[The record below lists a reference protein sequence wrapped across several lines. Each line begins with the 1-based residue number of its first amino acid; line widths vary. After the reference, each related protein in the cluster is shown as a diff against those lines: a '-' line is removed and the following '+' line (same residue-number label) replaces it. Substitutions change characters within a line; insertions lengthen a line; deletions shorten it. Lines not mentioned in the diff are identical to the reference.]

1 MGILLAVSGAHLLND
16 LIQSMIPAIYPI
28 LKSEFG
34 LSFGKIGLI
43 QLVFMLTASLLQPV
57 VGLLT
62 DRRAHP
68 FSFVL
73 GMAVTLLGLLL
84 LAWAHSYGM
93 LLLAVSLVG
102 VGSSIFHPEAS
113 RVARMASGGRHGT
126 AQSLFQVGGSL
137 GSALGPLLA
146 ALVVVTRGQASIA
159 WFSLAALAAML
170 VLTHVGRWH
179 REQQRAPKAALPP
192 RATALPP
199 SLVRRAIV
207 ILVLLTFAKYVYSAS
222 LTSFYTFYLID
233 TFGVSVRDSQL
244 YLFAYLG
251 AVAVG
256 TMAGGPM
263 GDRFGRRVVLWFSI
277 VGSLP
282 FVLLLPHA
290 NLAWTCILSILI
302 GLIMSSAF
310 SAILVYAQELLPG
323 RIGLVSGAFYGLAF
337 GLGGIGAAALGMAA
351 DHVSIGTV
359 YQICALLPLLGLLV
373 VALPDL
379 RGASGS

>member
-84 LAWAHSYGM
+84 LAGAHSYGM

-179 REQQRAPKAALPP
+179 REQQRAPKAAQPP

-277 VGSLP
+277 IGSLP

-310 SAILVYAQELLPG
+310 SAIVVYAQELLPG

>member
-84 LAWAHSYGM
+84 LAGAHSYGM

-179 REQQRAPKAALPP
+179 REQQRAPKAAQPP

-277 VGSLP
+277 IGSLP

-290 NLAWTCILSILI
+290 NLAWTCILSILV

-310 SAILVYAQELLPG
+310 SAIVVYAQELLPG

>member
-84 LAWAHSYGM
+84 LAGAHSYGM

-179 REQQRAPKAALPP
+179 REQQRAPKAAQPP

-256 TMAGGPM
+256 TMVGGPM

-277 VGSLP
+277 IGSLP

-310 SAILVYAQELLPG
+310 SAIVVYAQELLPG